1 MKFQAAVRFGVFVG
15 LLATPMFAGVIL
27 PATGEG
33 WCESGNSCNN
43 TDTSVIDNLYSSSGY
58 HNWMAFDI
66 PNLGGITSATLSI
79 WNDGSDYY
87 ADATII
93 YSLFNASS
101 IDYAG
106 LVSGSVLGTQNVAAA
121 DTGVSHYVDITLNAN
136 ALSLLTAA
144 QGSNFVFG
152 GGVDAGAGGFAEA
165 FGYTVGNPAAQLTL
179 NASGAVPE
187 PGTWAMLLGGLGGVF
202 IARRRRA

>member
-1 MKFQAAVRFGVFVG
+1 MKFQTALGFGVFVG
-15 LLATPMFAGVIL
+15 LLATPMFAGVVL

-33 WCESGNSCNN
+33 WCDSTNFCDN
-43 TDTSVIDNLYSSSGY
+43 TSTSTISNLYVSSGY

-66 PNLGGITSATLSI
+66 PNLGSVTSATLSI
-79 WNDGSDYY
+79 WNDGSDSFN
-87 ADATII
+87 DSTII

-101 IDYAG
+101 IDFGG

-121 DTGVSHYVDITLNAN
+121 DTGVGHYVDITLNAA

-152 GGVDAGAGGFAEA
+152 GSVDAGAGGFAEA
-165 FGYTVGNPAAQLTL
+165 FGYTGGEPAAQLTL
-179 NASGAVPE
+179 NGSGAVPE